1 MFSGGP
7 VVRSGRDDARA
18 AFVDTERYLRIHDAG
33 EYRCDLTGAGDNL
46 PPDAYGE
53 TCIPF
58 TYAQRKWQPY
68 FTVSGFLVNE
78 PGVKQNVIVA
88 RRNERG
94 LEHTS
99 MVHT

>member
-1 MFSGGP
+1 

-18 AFVDTERYLRIHDAG
+18 AFVERSDTFGSTTPG

-53 TCIPF
+53 TCVPL
-58 TYAQRKWQPY
+58 TYPQRKWQPY
-68 FTVSGFLVNE
+68 FTVSGFLANE
-78 PGVKQNVIVA
+78 PGVKQNVVVA

-94 LEHTS
+94 SL
-99 MVHT
+99 